1 MGILIQILKQNN
13 MNSKDLINKA
23 EELLKTEGVSMEDK
37 TNEETL
43 REYILPAMESS
54 KDILSSVY
62 SFQSREREG
71 LLGKIKT
78 KIQQKIIFTVINVIE
93 KQSMRQQKFNELT
106 YRAVE
111 KLIEENENL
120 KKQLNERNP

>member
-1 MGILIQILKQNN
+1 